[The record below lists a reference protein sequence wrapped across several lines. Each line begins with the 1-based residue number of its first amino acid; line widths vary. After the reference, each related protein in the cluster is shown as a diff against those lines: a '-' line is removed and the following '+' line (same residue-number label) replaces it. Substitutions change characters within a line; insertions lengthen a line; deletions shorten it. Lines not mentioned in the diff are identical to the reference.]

1 MKGGD
6 AMNIAER
13 ALLEAIRKVL
23 SGAGPEVRVGV
34 GDDAAV
40 VVPGTGDLV
49 LTVDEM
55 VEGTHFDRS
64 IATAR
69 QIGYRAVVVALS
81 DIAAMAASPRV
92 ALCALTLS
100 DDIDE
105 AWTMELFAG
114 MRGACDEYALWLVG
128 GNLSRS
134 REVSIAVTVTGEV
147 APGREVRRA
156 GAKVGDLLLVTGSL
170 GGAAAGLRLARE
182 GRDWGRERRAAV
194 APYFRPVARVGE
206 AGVLAARGA
215 TAMID
220 VSDGFGV
227 DLARLA
233 EASGVGARVRLAD
246 VPVAP
251 GATLAD
257 ALSGGD
263 DYELLVTLP
272 DMPAATD
279 ARRDLHDRFGVA
291 LTVVGEVT
299 PAGLVAVEAGGGER
313 TLEPQGWDHFA

>member
-1 MKGGD
+1 MHIG
-6 AMNIAER
+6 ER
-13 ALLEAIRKVL
+13 ALLEAIFKVL

-40 VVPGTGDLV
+40 IAPGTGDLV

-55 VEGTHFDRS
+55 VEWTHFDRAM
-64 IATAR
+64 ATAR
-69 QIGYRAVVVALS
+69 EIGYRAAVVALS
-81 DIAAMAASPRV
+81 DIAAMAASPRA

-114 MRGACDEYALWLVG
+114 MREACDEYALWLVG
-128 GNLSRS
+128 GNLVRGGA
-134 REVSIAVTVTGEV
+134 VSIAITVTGEV
-147 APGREVRRA
+147 APGRAVRRA
-156 GAKVGDLLLVTGSL
+156 GAQVGDRLLVTGTL

-182 GRDWGRERRAAV
+182 GRDWDPEHRAAV

-215 TAMID
+215 TSMID
-220 VSDGFGV
+220 VSDGFAL
-227 DLARLA
+227 DLARLV
-233 EASGVGARVRLAD
+233 EASGVGARVRLGD
-246 VPVAP
+246 LPVAA
-251 GATLAD
+251 GASPAD

-272 DMPAATD
+272 GVEAATG
-279 ARRDLHDRFGVA
+279 AREDLSDRFGVP
-291 LTVVGEVT
+291 LTDVGDIT
-299 PAGLVAVEAGGGER
+299 TSALVAVERDGGER
-313 TLEPQGWDHFA
+313 TLEPEGWDHLA